1 MTEFYAGQIA
11 YQDLLEPK
19 TFKVAAGVAI
29 NRGQLCS
36 MDSNGYLQA
45 VDKVTTGPSVFK
57 DGLFVALQKVDNTD
71 GTTGTA
77 GALSCQVAC
86 VRSRV
91 VMEVGVVTIG
101 MPVKT
106 ANNSVNRLVGVGASP
121 AANTVI
127 GTVYEFPGAPD
138 KIKSAAGDL
147 AVIDL
152 GIGVG

>member
-19 TFKVAAGVAI
+19 TFKVASGVANI
-29 NRGQLCS
+29 ARGDLCTMNS
-36 MDSNGYLQA
+36 DGYLKPA
-45 VDKVTTGPSVFK
+45 DPVNTGPAVFK
-57 DGLFVALQKVDNTD
+57 DGLFVALQKADSHATID
-71 GTTGTA
+71 GHTT
-77 GALSCQVAC
+77 CQVAC

-106 ANNSVNRLVGVGASP
+106 ANNSYTRLVGVGASP

-138 KIKSAAGDL
+138 KRKSAAGDL

-152 GIGVG
+152 GIGV

>member
-19 TFKVAAGVAI
+19 TLKVASGVNDI
-29 NRGQLCS
+29 KRGDICTMNS
-36 MDSNGYLQA
+36 DGYLQPGNLISSA
-45 VDKVTTGPSVFK
+45 TVLK
-57 DGLFVALQKVDNTD
+57 DGLFVALQKVASPSTD
-71 GTTGTA
+71 G
-77 GALSCQVAC
+77 GASCQVAC

-101 MPVKT
+101 MPVRT
-106 ANNSVNRLVGVGASP
+106 ANNSIRRLVGAGASP
-121 AANTVI
+121 AANTIV

-152 GIGVG
+152 GIGV